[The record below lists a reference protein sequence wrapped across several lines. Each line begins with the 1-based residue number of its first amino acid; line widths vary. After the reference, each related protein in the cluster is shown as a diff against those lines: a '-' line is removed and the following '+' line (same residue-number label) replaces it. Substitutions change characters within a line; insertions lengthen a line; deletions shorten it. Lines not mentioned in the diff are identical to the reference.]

1 MFLNNKDSQNE
12 IHHLQGQWVNTLRV
26 QAKKAVS
33 LSFFATL
40 LMSGAVSAGTLYD
53 KEDNSSKANQTGVFH
68 EGNARLEAQG
78 YVSNTDKVD
87 LYSIKDDGT
96 SNEINWGFYPNSD
109 STSMYVYK
117 DVNRNKKHDSSD
129 TFLFSLS
136 KKQNKKDFYSYKGSM
151 YIVMI
156 HNKSAPGQ
164 NYYVM
169 NANAPKTV
177 KLNVI
182 SAKSYGKFD
191 GRIRFGSKNSSK
203 PDFYVK
209 TRINFGSSH
218 KSRTVGNNNTPVFN
232 HKHTKTLY
240 PFGGIIPLSIDL
252 YDSDRSSRDDQANIH
267 PTRAELKRLD
277 LVYDLVRNQ
286 IRTDTG
292 KVLGKPGQAITVK
305 GYGVKSLASVTFI
318 VR

>member
-1 MFLNNKDSQNE
+1 MP
-12 IHHLQGQWVNTLRV
+12 
-26 QAKKAVS
+26 
-33 LSFFATL
+33 
-40 LMSGAVSAGTLYD
+40 
-53 KEDNSSKANQTGVFH
+53 KANQTGVFH
-68 EGNARLEAQG
+68 KGNARVTAQG
-78 YVSNTDKVD
+78 HVSNADKVD

-96 SNEINWGFYPNSD
+96 SNKINWGFYPSSNA
-109 STSMYVYK
+109 TSMYVYK

-129 TFLFSLS
+129 TFLFSLT
-136 KKQNKKDFYSYKGSM
+136 KKEYKKDFYSYMGSM

-164 NYYVM
+164 NDYTMY
-169 NANAPKTV
+169 ANTPKTV

-191 GRIRFGSKNSSK
+191 GRIRFGSKNSRK

-209 TRINFGSSH
+209 TRINHGSSR
-218 KSRTVGNNNTPVFN
+218 KSKTVGNNNTPVFN
-232 HKHTKTLY
+232 HKHTGTLY

-267 PTRAELKRLD
+267 PDYDKKRLD

-286 IRTDTG
+286 IRTNTG
-292 KVLGKPGQAITVK
+292 EVLGKPGQAITVR
-305 GYGVKSLASVTFI
+305 GIGLARSIASVTFV